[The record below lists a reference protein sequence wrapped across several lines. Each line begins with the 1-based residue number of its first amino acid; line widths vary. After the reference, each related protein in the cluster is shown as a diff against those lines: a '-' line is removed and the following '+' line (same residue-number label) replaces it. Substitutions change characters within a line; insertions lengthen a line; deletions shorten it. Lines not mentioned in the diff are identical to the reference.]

1 MWAVT
6 CRLQVD
12 TQKTN
17 QFFLNLFKMS
27 LELASLNE
35 LLKHA
40 NECHNRQNDINI
52 HVVNANIEC
61 DQVFR

>member
-1 MWAVT
+1 
-6 CRLQVD
+6 
-12 TQKTN
+12 
-17 QFFLNLFKMS
+17 MS
-27 LELASLNE
+27 LELASLSE

>member
-1 MWAVT
+1 MGYKLT
-6 CRLQVD
+6 HRKL
-12 TQKTN
+12 TK
-17 QFFLNLFKMS
+17 FLKFFKMS